1 MNLTIKLISPIL
13 KIKVQTKYR
22 MLSEPSFPLV
32 GVITSQSISQNTI
45 IPSVS
50 LWLVLSPNSQNL
62 VGVFAK

>member
-50 LWLVLSPNSQNL
+50 LWLVFLPNSSI
-62 VGVFAK
+62 

>member
-1 MNLTIKLISPIL
+1 MNLTIKLISLIL
-13 KIKVQTKYR
+13 KITVQTKYR
-22 MLSEPSFPLV
+22 MLSFPLV

>member
-1 MNLTIKLISPIL
+1 MNLTIKLISLIF
-13 KIKVQTKYR
+13 KITVQTKYR
-22 MLSEPSFPLV
+22 MLSFPLV

-50 LWLVLSPNSQNL
+50 LCLVLSPNSQNL

>member
-1 MNLTIKLISPIL
+1 MNLTIKLISLIL

-22 MLSEPSFPLV
+22 MLSFPLV

>member
-1 MNLTIKLISPIL
+1 MNLTIKLISLIF
-13 KIKVQTKYR
+13 KITVQTKYR